1 MKKIIKILFICLLF
15 LLIHIEIYA
24 FSPSSN
30 KIYNGIDVS
39 AWQNGIDFNK
49 VKNGGIKIVYLKA
62 SEGTTYR
69 DSYFERNYQKAKENG
84 LYVGTYHYVRA
95 KNEEEA
101 IEEAEFFASII
112 SGKEIDCKL
121 AMDFE
126 SFGNL
131 SKTEINNIAITF
143 LETLRRITKQE
154 VMVYSN
160 TYTAKNIFNGEI
172 TKYPLWIAEY
182 GVSNPSANGKWETW
196 VGFQYTD
203 TGTVAGI
210 KGYVDKDKFT
220 KEVFMSD
227 KIDPP
232 EDCDEEWN
240 GNNNEIN
247 IENLVEITV
256 KRGDTLSQIAI
267 NYNTTV
273 QKLVELNEINN
284 KNLIYVG
291 QKLLVPVV
299 DENNEENVENE
310 EYIESYQSYYIK
322 KGDTLSQIA
331 LNYKTTVNKI
341 VSLNNIN
348 NPNLI
353 FIGQK
358 LIIPKI
364 SYSGNYKLYTI
375 KRGDTLYSISRRYN
389 TTIANL
395 VRINRIQNPNLIYAG
410 RTIKID

>member
-1 MKKIIKILFICLLF
+1 M
-15 LLIHIEIYA
+15 
-24 FSPSSN
+24 
-30 KIYNGIDVS
+30 
-39 AWQNGIDFNK
+39 
-49 VKNGGIKIVYLKA
+49 
-62 SEGTTYR
+62 
-69 DSYFERNYQKAKENG
+69 
-84 LYVGTYHYVRA
+84 
-95 KNEEEA
+95 
-101 IEEAEFFASII
+101 
-112 SGKEIDCKL
+112 DCKL

-131 SKTEINNIAITF
+131 SKAEINNIAITF

-172 TKYPLWIAEY
+172 TKYPLWIAQY
-182 GVSNPSANGKWETW
+182 GVSKPSANGNWETW
-196 VGFQYTD
+196 VGFQYTN
-203 TGTVAGI
+203 TGAVAGI
-210 KGYVDKDKFT
+210 VGNVDKDKFT
-220 KEVFMSD
+220 KEVFMND

-232 EDCDEEWN
+232 EDYDEEWN
-240 GNNNEIN
+240 ENNDEINNE
-247 IENLVEITV
+247 NLTQITV

-267 NYNTTV
+267 KYNTTV

-284 KNLIYVG
+284 PNLIYIG

-299 DENNEENVENE
+299 DENNEENG
-310 EYIESYQSYYIK
+310 EYVESYQRYYVK

-395 VRINRIQNPNLIYAG
+395 VRINRIQNPNIIYAG
-410 RTIKID
+410 RTIKI